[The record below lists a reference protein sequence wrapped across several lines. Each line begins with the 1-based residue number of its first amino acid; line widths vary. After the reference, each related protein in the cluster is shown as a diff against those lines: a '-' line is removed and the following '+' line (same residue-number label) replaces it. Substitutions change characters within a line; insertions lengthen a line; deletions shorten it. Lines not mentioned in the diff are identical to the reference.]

1 MTTGWICPRCSVVH
15 APSVLRCDCKPVE
28 KPPVAPDDMMKRL
41 EKHMREPPPPPPPL
55 RGILPICPSCGRGA
69 KPFAGAITR
78 GVIDYGQYDTPVPLP
93 GHFPHPRLVG
103 DPE

>member
-1 MTTGWICPRCSVVH
+1 VTTGWICPRCSVVH

-41 EKHMREPPPPPPPL
+41 EKNMREKPPLPPL

-69 KPFAGAITR
+69 KPFAGAIPL
-78 GVIDYGQYDTPVPLP
+78 GVTLP